1 MRIAILGGSFNPPHV
16 AHMLAATWVLA
27 TRPVDQVW
35 LMPVGQHAFGK
46 NLLPFAHRVAMLQ
59 LGLEAAGPNVRVTDV
74 ESRLG
79 GENRTV
85 DTLQHLQREH
95 PEHRFSLII
104 GADILHERHAWKSW
118 DVLERDFGFHL
129 LGREGYSLPE
139 GYGVSVVLP
148 AISSTGLRRALAEGD
163 LAACEGWLDRRVLA
177 YIARHRL
184 YGVAEQ
190 AAEAWL
196 AREEQT

>member
-1 MRIAILGGSFNPPHV
+1 MRVAILGGSFNPPHV
-16 AHMLAATWVLA
+16 AHILAVTWVLA

-46 NLLPFAHRVAMLQ
+46 ELLSFAHRQAMLKLALEP
-59 LGLEAAGPNVRVTDV
+59 LGGRASVTDV
-74 ESRLG
+74 ENRLG

-95 PEHRFSLII
+95 PDHRFSLII

-129 LGREGYSLPE
+129 LGRDGYELPE

-148 AISSTGLRRALAEGD
+148 SISSTGLRQALSRSD
-163 LAACEGWLDRRVLA
+163 LARCEGWLDRRVLA

-184 YGVAEQ
+184 YGVNAQ
-190 AAEAWL
+190 AADAWL
-196 AREEQT
+196 TEEGLA